1 MSNLGTEREIAKF
14 FAMSSVNIRPD
25 ACVALNEKMSK
36 MIYSDDKRQF
46 LNKFLKYFKEWQSL
60 NEKSS
65 SMMRVSADNAILDE
79 DTAKKIFS
87 TMNMNTSTQRS
98 SAPFVEQK

>member
-1 MSNLGTEREIAKF
+1 MSNLSTEREIAKF

-25 ACVALNEKMSK
+25 ACAALNEKMAK

-65 SMMRVSADNAILDE
+65 SMMRVSTDNAVLE
-79 DTAKKIFS
+79 KDTANKIFS
-87 TMNMNTSTQRS
+87 TMNINTSTQR
-98 SAPFVEQK
+98 

>member
-1 MSNLGTEREIAKF
+1 
-14 FAMSSVNIRPD
+14 
-25 ACVALNEKMSK
+25 

-65 SMMRVSADNAILDE
+65 SMMKISSDNAILDQ
-79 DTAKKIFS
+79 DTAVKIFS
-87 TMNMNTSTQRS
+87 TMNMNTST
-98 SAPFVEQK
+98 